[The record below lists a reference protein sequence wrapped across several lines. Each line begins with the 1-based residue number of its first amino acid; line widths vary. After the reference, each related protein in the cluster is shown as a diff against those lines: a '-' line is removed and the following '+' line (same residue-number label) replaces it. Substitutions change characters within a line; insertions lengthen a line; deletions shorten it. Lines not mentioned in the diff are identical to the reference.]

1 MTATH
6 ASNSKGDLLMFL
18 VAAIL
23 VGGAVVGLV
32 LGGLGGMIWWFVGL
46 TFFALAFMVV
56 SSL

>member
-6 ASNSKGDLLMFL
+6 ASNTKGDLLMFL

-23 VGGAVVGLV
+23 VGGAVVGLL
-32 LGGLGGMIWWFVGL
+32 LGGLGGMIWWFVAL

>member
-1 MTATH
+1 MTASQT
-6 ASNSKGDLLMFL
+6 ANTKGDLLMFL

-23 VGGAVVGLV
+23 VGGAVVGFV

-46 TFFALAFMVV
+46 TFFALAFMVI